1 MISLFIFQMSD
12 VVRGLQQLYQDYIL
26 NFYGVEAIVHFF
38 LYYSNVLLTSNKVYA
53 LNSQFTKNYQQQDFE
68 PYTVDGQVTGQF
80 KDAGKSSYVRIYGG
94 SGV

>member
-1 MISLFIFQMSD
+1 M
-12 VVRGLQQLYQDYIL
+12 
-26 NFYGVEAIVHFF
+26 
-38 LYYSNVLLTSNKVYA
+38 LTSNKVYA